1 MWEQHIMGI
10 LYQNYGEMAD
20 LALSLKGLTAKLK
33 KLIKLL
39 FFLENES
46 RYLDS
51 VGVNR
56 ESLI

>member
-33 KLIKLL
+33 KLIELL

-46 RYLDS
+46 R
-51 VGVNR
+51 
-56 ESLI
+56 